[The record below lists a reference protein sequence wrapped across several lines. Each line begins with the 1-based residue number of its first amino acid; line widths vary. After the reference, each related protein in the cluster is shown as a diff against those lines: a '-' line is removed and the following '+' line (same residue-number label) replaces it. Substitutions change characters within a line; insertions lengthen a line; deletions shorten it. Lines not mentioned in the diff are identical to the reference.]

1 MNRSLDSLST
11 VKLLHTQL
19 TTTEGRGAEF
29 GQQKFAMAARRARR
43 LVQHAWYRRT
53 CKLVPW
59 ERKRLFAIA
68 QCLSFPALLGTV
80 QERSFPF
87 KYLSIFGPILI
98 KKKGIGPRAELF
110 VS

>member
-19 TTTEGRGAEF
+19 TTTTEGRGAEF
-29 GQQKFAMAARRARR
+29 GQQKFAMARRGARR
-43 LVQHAWYRRT
+43 LVPHAWYRRT

-80 QERSFPF
+80 QERSFR
-87 KYLSIFGPILI
+87 L
-98 KKKGIGPRAELF
+98 GI
-110 VS
+110 

>member
-29 GQQKFAMAARRARR
+29 GQQKFAMARRG
-43 LVQHAWYRRT
+43 AWYRRT

-80 QERSFPF
+80 QERNFR
-87 KYLSIFGPILI
+87 L
-98 KKKGIGPRAELF
+98 GI
-110 VS
+110 

>member
-29 GQQKFAMAARRARR
+29 GQQKFAMARRG
-43 LVQHAWYRRT
+43 VQRVVPPHAWYRRT

-80 QERSFPF
+80 QERNFR
-87 KYLSIFGPILI
+87 L
-98 KKKGIGPRAELF
+98 GI
-110 VS
+110 

>member
-29 GQQKFAMAARRARR
+29 GQQKFAMARRGAARWQRV
-43 LVQHAWYRRT
+43 VQHAWYRRT

-80 QERSFPF
+80 QERNFR
-87 KYLSIFGPILI
+87 L
-98 KKKGIGPRAELF
+98 GI
-110 VS
+110 